1 MKTFTIHPRSASTLT
16 QGRSARPDLRRI
28 LASVIA
34 AGSVAVVGIGA
45 MPPAEAR
52 AAGVVVGV
60 RHLYSTSA

>member
-1 MKTFTIHPRSASTLT
+1 MNTFTIHPQPTATLT
-16 QGRSARPDLRRI
+16 RGRSARPDLRRI
-28 LASVIA
+28 LTSVIA

-45 MPPAEAR
+45 LPAAEAR